1 MELEATEGAALGM
14 DTSEWMSYVWDDT
27 LIHDRGFGVIK
38 TEKELME
45 RIFALIPREISD
57 EQKQAVTEAHRERLR
72 RSLSEIP
79 EDVLAT
85 VRDLKNM
92 GFKLGVISNADVTD
106 TANWGSSPLR
116 PYFDSAVF
124 SCDIGSEKPD
134 RKIYPWITWACPRR
148 SPST

>member
-1 MELEATEGAALGM
+1 MLEIEQRYQKIT
-14 DTSEWMSYVWDDT
+14 
-27 LIHDRGFGVIK
+27 
-38 TEKELME
+38 
-45 RIFALIPREISD
+45 D

-116 PYFDSAVF
+116 PWILSRLSF
-124 SCDIGSEKPD
+124 SQVPG
-134 RKIYPWITWACPRR
+134 RR
-148 SPST
+148 SQSQCPAQ